1 MTDAALPM
9 TGSAVE
15 GFVESYLSS
24 LGADIRKDGR
34 RWTVT
39 LSKDADTDL
48 SLDEATLVVTKDPD
62 EVDGD
67 EIPLAPESSFV
78 ERLLDEAAE
87 RHLVGDLELTAET
100 VDVQLPP
107 WLTDGS
113 VEVVD
118 HSFTPYYDRKA
129 LCALYHV
136 GLETVSEYQS
146 EELRA
151 VAIDLDRSSRLPA
164 LAETYLQLAE
174 EDAGGIEMGADIEL
188 GSQAESALEYARKAV
203 ETDVRSIVEDI
214 RERATR
220 AATVELEEY
229 REYARQRLDELEGEL
244 DRLSERIEET
254 TKTVEGTREQSDRVA
269 ALRERKELRSER
281 NDLRDE
287 WDELRT
293 EIETGFPERRR
304 KVRDRHALTV
314 RMHPV
319 TLTAVTFERGELT
332 ISLDKGESA
341 VEASFAYAI
350 GIGISDE
357 QYCERCGTVLSES
370 NPLSIDRQELV
381 GEDCCR

>member
-1 MTDAALPM
+1 MTDAALAM
-9 TGSAVE
+9 TERAVE

-39 LSKDADTDL
+39 LPKNADTDL
-48 SLDEATLVVTKDPD
+48 SLDEATLVVTNDPD
-62 EVDGD
+62 EVDVD
-67 EIPLAPESSFV
+67 EIALAPESSFV

-87 RHLVGDLELTAET
+87 RHLFGSLELTAET

-113 VEVVD
+113 LEVVD

-136 GLETVSEYQS
+136 GIETVSEYQS

-151 VAIDLDRSSRLPA
+151 IAIDLDGSSRLPA

-174 EDAGGIEMGADIEL
+174 EDACGIEMGADIEL
-188 GSQAESALEYARKAV
+188 GSQAESALENARKAV
-203 ETDVRSIVEDI
+203 ETDVRSIVENI

-220 AATVELEEY
+220 SATVELEEY
-229 REYARQRLDELEGEL
+229 REYARQRLDELDMEL
-244 DRLSERIEET
+244 DRLSERIEDT
-254 TKTVEGTREQSDRVA
+254 TKTVEGTREQRDRVA
-269 ALRERKELRSER
+269 ALRERKELRRER
-281 NDLRDE
+281 NVLLDE
-287 WDELRT
+287 RDELRT

-314 RMHPV
+314 RMRPV
-319 TLTAVTFERGELT
+319 TLAAVTFERGELT
-332 ISLDKGESA
+332 ISLHEGNST
-341 VEASFAYAI
+341 VETSFGYAI

-357 QYCERCGTVLSES
+357 QYCERCGAVLRES
-370 NPLSIDRQELV
+370 NPLSIDRQDLV
-381 GEDCCR
+381 GADCCR